1 MYYDLSSKQV
11 MILEFIKE
19 QISSK
24 GYPPSLR
31 EICIAVCLK
40 STATVHFH
48 LNKLE
53 KLGYIRRDSTKP
65 RAIEVL
71 DNNKYITDYC
81 SETEILQLPLVSQIT
96 AGIHILS
103 KENIEKYISLPANLV
118 KGSNNFVLKIK
129 GDSMINSGILDGDF
143 VVVDKKYS
151 ACNNEIV
158 VALVHNEYATVKT
171 FEKDGDTIKLKSEN
185 DYMAPILLNSRDVS
199 IVGVVTGVFRV
210 LK

>member
-71 DNNKYITDYC
+71 DNNKYSTDYC
-81 SETEILQLPLVSQIT
+81 CETEILQLPLVSQIT
-96 AGIHILS
+96 A
-103 KENIEKYISLPANLV
+103 
-118 KGSNNFVLKIK
+118 
-129 GDSMINSGILDGDF
+129 
-143 VVVDKKYS
+143 
-151 ACNNEIV
+151 
-158 VALVHNEYATVKT
+158 
-171 FEKDGDTIKLKSEN
+171 
-185 DYMAPILLNSRDVS
+185 
-199 IVGVVTGVFRV
+199 
-210 LK
+210 